1 MKNKKVDNNNTPVSQ
16 LKNFIN
22 EIKQNEKERQP
33 FYNYFDE
40 LQKDFYVF
48 LKTKYDKQTAFNNK
62 EIIGMLKLYLTWNTK
77 VENIETITKEMVG
90 KDFFDWF
97 NKNSHEKLS
106 ENKLKKTLKIFFQF
120 LKDNRGI
127 VNQKV
132 LDFL

>member
-1 MKNKKVDNNNTPVSQ
+1 MKNKKVDNNTPVSQ
-16 LKNFIN
+16 LKNYIN

-40 LQKDFYVF
+40 LQKDFYII
-48 LKTKYDKQTAFNNK
+48 LKTKHDKQTAFNNK

-77 VENIETITKEMVG
+77 VESVEEINKKMVD

-97 NKNSHEKLS
+97 NKNSLEKLS
-106 ENKLKKTLKIFFQF
+106 ENKLKKMLKMFFQF

-132 LDFL
+132 LDSL